1 MILAAGFGNRLRPL
15 TDHLPKPLLPVGEIP
30 LIHYNLFLLKKYN
43 ITDIVINV
51 HYHAEK
57 IMAALG
63 DGSRFGVQ
71 ITYSEESTILGTG
84 GGIKNLQSFFG
95 NDPFLVINADI
106 LVDIDLSQLIAFH
119 QEKRSSAT
127 LVLRKDPD
135 MAQYGIIEMDDENR
149 IRNILSKIPLGE
161 AALKKRMFT
170 GIHVITSKVLDYI
183 PPGTVCSIID
193 SYIEMIRKEE
203 RLYGYSMDGYWNDIG
218 VLKRYRDADQQVKEG
233 KVVLH
238 YMRQ

>member
-1 MILAAGFGNRLRPL
+1 
-15 TDHLPKPLLPVGEIP
+15 
-30 LIHYNLFLLKKYN
+30 
-43 ITDIVINV
+43 
-51 HYHAEK
+51 
-57 IMAALG
+57 MAALG

-135 MAQYGIIEMDDENR
+135 LAQYGIIEMDDENR
-149 IRNILSKIPLGE
+149 IRNILSKMPLGE
-161 AALKKRMFT
+161 EALKKRMFT
-170 GIHVITSKVLDYI
+170 GIHIITSKVFDYI
-183 PPGTVCSIID
+183 PPGTFYSITD
-193 SYIEMIRKEE
+193 SYIEMLRKEE

-218 VLKRYRDADQQVKEG
+218 VLKRYREADQQVKEG
-233 KVVLH
+233 KIVLH
-238 YMRQ
+238 YMQQ